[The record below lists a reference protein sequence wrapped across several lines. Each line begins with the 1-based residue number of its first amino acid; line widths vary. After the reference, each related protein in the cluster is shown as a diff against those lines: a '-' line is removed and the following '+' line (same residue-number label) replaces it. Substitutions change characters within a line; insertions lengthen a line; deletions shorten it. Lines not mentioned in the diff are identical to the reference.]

1 MRYHNFW
8 GDDVFDDLSC
18 HERSFKGARKMA
30 VDLAVRQ
37 MSRNIAFGGK
47 GGGGGGSAPAPD
59 PNIGIAALKNAEIG
73 EDWLDFAR
81 EQFTAGNIR
90 QEDMDALTT
99 AVIDQQLATAEQ
111 QQDWAKEDR
120 ARYKDTFQPLE
131 DDFIKEAT
139 DYASPE
145 RQERLASEAKA
156 DVMSSADQQ
165 RQITQRQMASM
176 GLNPASGRFQGVT
189 RSGDLTT
196 ALASAGAQNNAR
208 TAVRD
213 KGLAL
218 KADAINMGRGLPSQ
232 ASTAAGMGLS
242 AGNMAVGNQNTANQ
256 NFYANNS
263 VMERGFGGAMQGYA
277 NQGNILNSLYGNQ
290 VQAWSA
296 QQQANAAS
304 AAGAGQ
310 LFGSVIGAGASLGG
324 AYMMAGAL

>member
-1 MRYHNFW
+1 MRHHNFW
-8 GDDVFDDLSC
+8 GEDVFDDLSC
-18 HERSFKGARKMA
+18 HERLHKGSRK
-30 VDLAVRQ
+30 LAVAIAVREIG
-37 MSRNIAFGGK
+37 RHIAFGGK
-47 GGGGGGSAPAPD
+47 GGGGSAPTPD
-59 PNIGIAALKNAEIG
+59 PQIGQAALMNAQLG
-73 EDWLDFAR
+73 EDWLDFAK

-131 DDFIKEAT
+131 DEFIQEAK

-145 RQERLASEAKA
+145 RQERLAAEAKA
-156 DVMSSADQQ
+156 DVMSAADQQ
-165 RQITQRQMASM
+165 KFISQRQMASM
-176 GLNPASGRFQGVT
+176 GLNPNSGRFQGVT
-189 RSGDLTT
+189 RSGDLNT

-208 TAVRD
+208 NAVRD

-232 ASTAAGMGLS
+232 ASTAAGLGLN
-242 AGNMAVGNQNTANQ
+242 AGNAAVGNQMQANQ
-256 NFYANNS
+256 NFYANNG

-277 NQGNILNSLYGNQ
+277 NQGNILSNLYGNQ

-304 AAGAGQ
+304 AAGTGQ
-310 LFGSVIGAGASLGG
+310 LFGSVIGAGATIGG
-324 AYMMAGAL
+324 AVIL